1 MTTSE
6 KPGAKPPHSKAKT
19 SARGLAKAAAAGVGA
34 GVAVS
39 SRFVDF
45 ALIGSA
51 VAAAVGLA
59 AFAGVMV
66 MRGDHAPDV
75 NGMQYLAVFAQPA
88 RAPRPAPPPTQVAV
102 APQPTP
108 TFDMAPTGAISPKSA
123 LDPGDYEL
131 VSAKPDRAWVR
142 AGPRIIAVHPGDDV
156 PSLGKV
162 KEIAWSD
169 GHWSLIG
176 EGGAA
181 LLSSG
186 EAAAPLGKGVA
197 PKRLMFDDGK

>member
-1 MTTSE
+1 MSI
-6 KPGAKPPHSKAKT
+6 
-19 SARGLAKAAAAGVGA
+19 RGLAKAAAVGVGA

-39 SRFVDF
+39 SRLVDF

-51 VAAAVGLA
+51 VAAAVGSA
-59 AFAGVMV
+59 GFAGLMV

-75 NGMQYLAVFAQPA
+75 NGMQYLAIFAQPA
-88 RAPRPAPPPTQVAV
+88 RAPRPASTLPQVAA

-108 TFDMAPTGAISPKSA
+108 TPSFDMAPTGAISPKDS
-123 LDPGDYEL
+123 LEIGEYEL
-131 VSAKPDRAWVR
+131 VSAKPDRAWLR
-142 AGPRIIAVHPGDDV
+142 SGPRIIAVHPGDDV
-156 PSLGKV
+156 PRLGKV

-176 EGGAA
+176 ESGAA

-186 EAAAPLGKGVA
+186 EAAAPPSQRA
-197 PKRLMFDDGK
+197 PALTQKRMIFDEGR